1 MFKSSLSSTDLS
13 VQVTRACIP
22 VSTAVVISLSYF
34 ETKAMFRMFPYD
46 LANSKENKQFSR
58 YVSFRDTN

>member
-1 MFKSSLSSTDLS
+1 MFKSSLSSTDFSDCLLS

-34 ETKAMFRMFPYD
+34 ETKAVFRMLPYD
-46 LANSKENKQFSR
+46 LANSKEKK
-58 YVSFRDTN
+58 